1 MDENIAVRRHSG
13 KGIVLRKESA
23 NMIVIWSPNYPT
35 RELRFIKEEETF
47 NVFYLILYLMYVNYL
62 SKFSQGISSTSN

>member
-23 NMIVIWSPNYPT
+23 NMIVIWSPTYPT
-35 RELRFIKEEETF
+35 RELRFIKEGETF
-47 NVFYLILYLMYVNYL
+47 NVFNFIFYVNYL

>member
-23 NMIVIWSPNYPT
+23 NMVVIWSPNYPT

-47 NVFYLILYLMYVNYL
+47 KVFNFYLFDVYHL
-62 SKFSQGISSTSN
+62 SKFSQEISSTSN